1 MNQDHRP
8 GSAATTY
15 PVEVYHCL
23 RCDSDVPANEVHQS
37 EWMPGRFGTFHTC
50 GDYAHPGGWNG

>member
-50 GDYAHPGGWNG
+50 GDYAHP